1 MRRTPYLTFALLAL
15 LPALT
20 RVQIE
25 EPVAEAT
32 AGGKPVR
39 IEVFEPKT
47 RVKKPALILLHGA
60 GGLEVEDGG
69 DYYRGLARRG
79 YVVLLP
85 HFYQEKT
92 RAEGNFDAWG
102 AAVAATLD
110 HAVARPRVDP
120 ARVGLVGFSLGAG
133 LALERAKADPR
144 VGAIALYLVAGGGRV
159 DRLPPTLIIVG
170 DADVYAPAWRARAF
184 DASLAEHEVPHELH
198 VVPKMGHRFST
209 KQAADAQRWTSAFFG
224 KYLNGPRKT

>member
-1 MRRTPYLTFALLAL
+1 MLRTPYLTFALLAL

-25 EPVAEAT
+25 ESVAEAT

-69 DYYRGLARRG
+69 DYYRGFARGLARRG

-92 RAEGNFDAWG
+92 RAEGNFDEWG

-144 VGAIALYLVAGGGRV
+144 VGAISLYLVAGGGRV
-159 DRLPPTLIIVG
+159 DRLPPTLVIVG
-170 DADVYAPAWRARAF
+170 DADVDAPAERARAF

-198 VVPKMGHRFST
+198 VVPKMGHGFST

-224 KYLNGPRKT
+224 K